1 MDLSL
6 LNVLRLIFTFTEG
19 IMKWCDTPLFHA
31 LKSLDL
37 NRRLVS
43 ASLDGSLA
51 EPTVDDNDTAGVP
64 GGIDDPHYFS
74 RSVLWRIFLSVLT
87 VPYTGTSIDN
97 VVASWCPR
105 LFALRAQY
113 ASQKQQF
120 HQCYPEF
127 RNVDDVAST
136 MEDVAL
142 AEVDEALVTQNR
154 QSLRGS
160 VGLARLMLS
169 MSFATNS
176 RRSSIGKGKSP
187 LESCSDQ
194 VAEDIISLDIKRT
207 YLTNDPEVPH
217 HSLFNILTV
226 WRWLHPVIGYH
237 QGMHEIAGVCL
248 QVLSR
253 AAVAM
258 PEDCPP
264 EVAECANATFR
275 EADAYYLFDGIMSTF
290 GLAELFHSTT
300 VVGSQNLR
308 TNVGN
313 FGEGDNVSE
322 RPSMTALESVCEHVA
337 FHMLRDHSST
347 LYHHLANTDMFDKL
361 LVFLPRWI
369 RNMFTRELTMP
380 QLVIVWDGVFGVFYH
395 DEVQREDRKRRQ
407 VGGSSGSSASFRRST
422 TIASVYAGTKDAGSA
437 SQLQMDDDDAT
448 GSHVPFSRTTLGVV
462 VALLLHIEDD
472 LLELDDDF
480 SLLRRLTSTP
490 IVSPMVD
497 ASWIM
502 NNAMAIANTRPLG
515 VIPIHRR
522 RESIQT
528 AENVSRAA
536 ATASATRLT
545 KEELMLQ
552 QRSVALVVER
562 VTKRIAECMDVDLDD
577 TTSSRGNASV
587 RLTEPNVAVIR
598 GALRELQCVA
608 DRLSFL

>member
-1 MDLSL
+1 
-6 LNVLRLIFTFTEG
+6 
-19 IMKWCDTPLFHA
+19 MKWCDTPLYHA

-51 EPTVDDNDTAGVP
+51 EPAVDDSDSTTLPN
-64 GGIDDPHYFS
+64 GIDDPHYFS

-127 RNVDDVAST
+127 GNVDEVAST
-136 MEDVAL
+136 MEDMAL
-142 AEVDEALVTQNR
+142 AEVDEVLVTQNR

-160 VGLARLMLS
+160 VGLARLMLT
-169 MSFATNS
+169 MSCATNS
-176 RRSSIGKGKSP
+176 RRSSIGKGKSA

-237 QGMHEIAGVCL
+237 QGMHEIAGICL

-258 PEDCPP
+258 PDDCPP
-264 EVAECANATFR
+264 EVAECANAAFR

-290 GLAELFHSTT
+290 GLAELFHATT

-313 FGEGDNVSE
+313 FGDGGSLSE
-322 RPSMTALESVCEHVA
+322 RPAMTALESVCEHVA
-337 FHMLRDHSST
+337 FHMLRDHSTT
-347 LYHHLANTDMFDKL
+347 LYHHLANTNMFDKL

-380 QLVIVWDGVFGVFYH
+380 QLVIVWDGVFGVFYN
-395 DEVQREDRKRRQ
+395 DEVRREDRRRHQ
-407 VGGSSGSSASFRRST
+407 GNGSTGSSGNIAAFRRST
-422 TIASVYAGTKDAGSA
+422 TIPTVYAGTAGSTP
-437 SQLQMDDDDAT
+437 QLDEDEDAAL
-448 GSHVPFSRTTLGVV
+448 HIPFSRTALGVV

-472 LLELDDDF
+472 LLELNDDF

-522 RESIQT
+522 RESIAT

-536 ATASATRLT
+536 ASASATRLT

-562 VTKRIAECMDVDLDD
+562 VTKRIADCMEVDLED
-577 TTSSRGNASV
+577 TTSSRGNTSV
-587 RLTEPNVAVIR
+587 RLTESNVAVIR